1 VGVLQIAFGSYTCAG
16 MAVLA
21 IAECQPNTSGAL
33 WEVGV
38 LPGNLA
44 WRDMWEGCHW
54 FQAT

>member
-1 VGVLQIAFGSYTCAG
+1 MLQIAFGSYTCAG